1 MAFGVIAAGAAIKG
15 IGSRRSKKASKKAA
29 KEQKKLDAE
38 NTALYKR
45 EVGESIRR
53 AEQSNRGTEGFARTQ
68 IGSSGFGAGSSLDS
82 YLDSMRADHTS
93 DIDWMRES
101 GASNVAIQEREAA
114 ARKRNSDAQAN
125 ANFISSIGGSMM
137 SLGSG
142 YQW

>member
-15 IGSRRSKKASKKAA
+15 IGARRSKKASKKAA
-29 KEQKKLDAE
+29 KEQRRLDAE
-38 NTALYKR
+38 NTALYQR

-53 AEQSNRGTEGFARTQ
+53 AEVSNRGTEGFARTQ
-68 IGSSGFGAGSSLDS
+68 IGSSGFGQGSSLDS
-82 YLDSMRADHTS
+82 YLDSMRESHTS

-114 ARKRNSDAQAN
+114 ARQRNAN
-125 ANFISSIGGSMM
+125 AMAKANFTSAIGSSLMT
-137 SLGSG
+137 LGSG